1 MRRYNRKRT
10 SEKKKSFRASK
21 RTKKAKFGVKTL
33 TLGSHCE
40 LKAGGKGCEFLID
53 TGTDLNYIP
62 RKMYAQIFADYPIE
76 YFTDC
81 KNYHSGR
88 LP

>member
-1 MRRYNRKRT
+1 M
-10 SEKKKSFRASK
+10 
-21 RTKKAKFGVKTL
+21 
-33 TLGSHCE
+33 GSHCE

-81 KNYHSGR
+81 NNYHSGR